1 MCGIVGFNWHDEDL
15 ITGSGKLI
23 SHRGPDA
30 EGYFTDENISLGF
43 KRLSI
48 IDLSTA
54 GHQPMF
60 YSATNGACSKFFNT
74 LYLSQSDL
82 GIIYNGELY
91 NFQEIKDE
99 LIAKGYNF
107 SSKSDTEVILA
118 SYLEWGQ
125 ECVVKF
131 NGMWAFCIY
140 DKKRSILFLSR
151 DRMGQKPL
159 FYYASGNKFI
169 FGSEIKTILHTGIEK
184 TINTHSLNHYLFF
197 GFLPTEQSILN
208 NVNKLLP
215 GHTLVYDLKSHQ
227 IISHTPFWH
236 IKFSN
241 EITDVKS
248 ALELIHDTIDQSVK
262 RRLIAD
268 VPVGAF
274 LSGGLDS
281 SIMVYHMRKYIADLK
296 TFSIKFDYSDFDES
310 KWSKKVSTFFKTDH
324 YEIKFTASDVLKYI
338 PDLVYAYDNPLGDPS
353 IIPTFLVSKVAREHV
368 TVSLSGMGGDEL
380 FGGYTRYNE
389 YLILRKLIK
398 LSSSVKSLFPFLY
411 QLVNKDKAGKLKQLL
426 KITDETDLYLRLFSH
441 LSRNSNEIEINYT
454 DLSSLK
460 KYFNQHDGLTNIL
473 NFDQHTYLPDNGLE
487 KEDRATMANSLEGR
501 APFMDYHVV
510 NLANSISS
518 HLKIRNGTGKY
529 ILKKAYLDFLPHE
542 IIYRKKQGFGVPLN
556 HYFRNELKD
565 ITYQTIFD
573 YQGYEYYDKKILL
586 NLWDQHQKSTS
597 DYSQLFWL
605 IFIFNKWYDKWM

>member
-1 MCGIVGFNWHDEDL
+1 MCGIAGFNWPDEDL
-15 ITGSGKLI
+15 IIRSGKLI

-30 EGYFTDENISLGF
+30 EGYFIDENVSLGF

-60 YSATNGACSKFFNT
+60 YSSANGACSKFFNT
-74 LYLSQSDL
+74 QYLSEAEL
-82 GIIYNGELY
+82 GIIYNGEIY

-99 LIAKGYNF
+99 LNAKGYPF

-118 SYLEWGQ
+118 AYLEWGQ

-140 DKKRSILFLSR
+140 DKKKAILFLSR

-159 FYYASGNKFI
+159 FYYSSGQKFI
-169 FGSEIKTILHTGIEK
+169 FGSEIKTILQAGIDK
-184 TINTHSLNHYLFF
+184 NINSTSLNHYLFF
-197 GFLPTEQSILN
+197 GFLPTEESILKD
-208 NVNKLLP
+208 VNKVLP
-215 GHTLVYDLKSHQ
+215 GHTMVYDLKNKQ
-227 IISHTPFWH
+227 IVSQTPYWQ
-236 IKFSN
+236 IKFTN
-241 EITDVKS
+241 EIQDEKTALKS
-248 ALELIHDTIDQSVK
+248 IHYTIDQSVK

-310 KWSKKVSTFFKTDH
+310 KWSKKVSDFFKTDH
-324 YEIKFTASDVLKYI
+324 YEIQFTANDVLKYI
-338 PDLVYAYDNPLGDPS
+338 PDLVNAYDNPLGDPS
-353 IIPTFLVSKVAREHV
+353 IIPTYLVSKVARDHV

-380 FGGYTRYNE
+380 FGGYTRYSE
-389 YLILRKLIK
+389 YLILMRLIK
-398 LSSSVKSLFPFLY
+398 LSPALKSLFPFVY
-411 QLVNKDKAGKLKQLL
+411 QFVNKDKSGKLKQLL
-426 KITDETDLYLRLFSH
+426 KSSNETELYLKLFSH
-441 LSRNSNEIEINYT
+441 LSRNTKEIDINFEEFG
-454 DLSSLK
+454 SLK
-460 KYFNQHDGLTNIL
+460 KYFNQRDGLTNIL

-501 APFMDYHVV
+501 APFMDFNVV

-529 ILKKAYLDFLPHE
+529 ILKKAYHDYLPHE
-542 IIYRKKQGFGVPLN
+542 IIYRPKQGFGVPLN
-556 HYFRNELKD
+556 HYFRKELKD
-565 ITYQTIFD
+565 ITYHTIFD
-573 YQGYEYYDKKILL
+573 FQGYEYYDKKILL

>member
-1 MCGIVGFNWHDEDL
+1 MCGIAGFNWPDEEL
-15 ITGSGKLI
+15 ITRSGKLI

-30 EGYFTDENISLGF
+30 EGYFIDENVSLGF

-60 YSATNGACSKFFNT
+60 YTDANGACSKFHN
-74 LYLSQSDL
+74 SQFLEGADL
-82 GIIYNGELY
+82 GIIFNGEIY
-91 NFQEIKDE
+91 NFQEIKTE
-99 LIAKGYNF
+99 LISKGYHF

-125 ECVVKF
+125 NCVTRF

-140 DKKRSILFLSR
+140 DKKKGILFLSR

-159 FYYASGNKFI
+159 FYYSSDDKFI
-169 FGSEIKTILHTGIEK
+169 FGSEIKTILQAGIERN
-184 TINTHSLNHYLFF
+184 INTSSLNHYLFF
-197 GFLPTEQSILN
+197 GFNPTRESMLKG
-208 NVNKLLP
+208 VNKVLP
-215 GHTLVYDLKSHQ
+215 GHTMVYDLKKKQ
-227 IISHTPFWH
+227 ITSHTPYWQ
-236 IKFSN
+236 IKFTLAVADES
-241 EITDVKS
+241 TLRKS
-248 ALELIHDTIDQSVK
+248 IHETIDQSVK

-296 TFSIKFDYSDFDES
+296 TFSIKFDYADFDES
-310 KWSKKVSTFFKTDH
+310 KWSNKVSSFFKTDH
-324 YEIKFTASDVLKYI
+324 YEIQFTAKDVLKFI
-338 PDLVYAYDNPLGDPS
+338 PDLVNAYDNPLGDPS

-380 FGGYTRYNE
+380 FGGYTRYSE
-389 YLILRKLIK
+389 YLILKRLIR
-398 LSSSVKSLFPFLY
+398 LSPSVKSLLPIVYKLI
-411 QLVNKDKAGKLKQLL
+411 NRDKSGKLKELL
-426 KITDETDLYLRLFSH
+426 KITDEADLYLRLFSH
-441 LSRNSNEIEINYT
+441 LSRNSKEIDINY
-454 DLSSLK
+454 DAFSSLK
-460 KYFNQHDGLTNIL
+460 TYFSHRDGLTNML

-510 NLANSISS
+510 NLANSIPW

-529 ILKKAYLDFLPHE
+529 ILKKAYHNYLPHE

-565 ITYQTIFD
+565 ITYDAIFD
-573 YQGYEYYDKKILL
+573 FQGYEYYDKKILL

-605 IFIFNKWYDKWM
+605 IFIFNKWYEKWM